1 MKSLQLDLPQVI
13 VVVGIIAI
21 LGFMA
26 LTYVLPQYNTYVT
39 RARVGEALH
48 LGEEYARKIVS
59 KSAGESG
66 ADAEPEYVHAT
77 MIKTGTGPNIRVKI
91 SLLDTIDSRILV
103 DPGDTAG
110 GKILELTLKNSAG
123 TDHWTCKTDLSPD
136 KIPKNCTYSADVG
149 GPVVWQPKDCIW
161 TKLPDGRNSIICPN
175 FIFTPENYT
184 IDGE

>member
-1 MKSLQLDLPQVI
+1 
-13 VVVGIIAI
+13 
-21 LGFMA
+21 MA
-26 LTYVLPQYNTYVT
+26 LTYALPQYNTYVT
-39 RARVGEALH
+39 QARVGKALH
-48 LGEEYARKIVS
+48 LGQEYARKIVS

-161 TKLPDGRNSIICPN
+161 TKLPDGRNSIICP
-175 FIFTPENYT
+175 IFFVTSKFST
-184 IDGE
+184 